1 MREFMPMNANLEWCG
16 GQRRGEVTGGEK
28 NCGKPVYN
36 TPMPRKIIH
45 LDLDAFFCAVEEQ
58 RDPSLKG
65 KPFAVGG
72 RPEQRGVVSSCS
84 YAARQCGVRSAM
96 PMGRALRQCPEL
108 IVVSGHYK
116 LYSEASHKVM
126 DILRQYT
133 PLLEQVSIDEAFLDL
148 SDLPEPVEAL
158 CQRLQAEIHAKVG
171 LPCSLGAAT
180 NKLVAKIATD
190 AGKAACLRA
199 GGAPHPPNA
208 ITVVPPGEE
217 AVFLRP
223 LPVQA
228 LWGVGPKTA
237 ERLKDFGIHT
247 IGELADCPAEV
258 MTKLFGKHGAGMS
271 RYARGIDEG
280 AVVTEHETKS
290 ISQETTFARDVSD
303 PEALRKTLRQLAAQV
318 GRSLRKAGLKGR
330 TVKLKLRWHDFTTLT
345 RQVTLAEPCDLDEE
359 ITQAA
364 LGLFAGVWKP
374 GGLVRLLGVGV
385 SHFESPA
392 ARQLSLWE
400 QAASP
405 ERQKLQQALDALQEK
420 YGKSKIHRGTG

>member
-1 MREFMPMNANLEWCG
+1 MNSI
-16 GQRRGEVTGGEK
+16 
-28 NCGKPVYN
+28 YN
-36 TPMPRKIIH
+36 NPMPRKIIH

-58 RDPSLKG
+58 RDPALSG
-65 KPFAVGG
+65 KSFAVGG
-72 RPEQRGVVSSCS
+72 RPEMRGVVSSCS
-84 YAARQCGVRSAM
+84 YAARQRGVRSAM
-96 PMGRALRQCPEL
+96 PMGRALRICPEL

-126 DILRQYT
+126 DILCQVT
-133 PLLEQVSIDEAFLDL
+133 PLLEQVSIDEAFLDV
-148 SDLPEPVEAL
+148 SDLPEPVETL
-158 CQRLQAEIHAKVG
+158 CRRLQAEIHAKVG

-180 NKLVAKIATD
+180 NKLVAKIATY

-199 GGAPHPPNA
+199 GGAPHPPIA
-208 ITVVPPGEE
+208 ITVVPLGEE
-217 AVFLRP
+217 AAFLRP
-223 LPVQA
+223 VPVQA

-237 ERLKDFGIHT
+237 ERLKGLGIHT
-247 IGELADCPAEV
+247 IGELADCPAEQ
-258 MTKLFGKHGAGMS
+258 MAALFGKHGAGMS

-280 AVVTEHETKS
+280 PVETEHEAKS
-290 ISQETTFARDVSD
+290 ISQETTFARDISD

-345 RQVTLAEPCDLDEE
+345 RQVTLVEPCDLDEE

-364 LGLFAGVWKP
+364 LGLFAGVWKS

-392 ARQLSLWE
+392 ARQLGLWE
-400 QAASP
+400 VASP
-405 ERQKLQQALDALQEK
+405 ERQRLQQALDELQEK
-420 YGKSKIHRGTG
+420 YGRNKIRRGAG